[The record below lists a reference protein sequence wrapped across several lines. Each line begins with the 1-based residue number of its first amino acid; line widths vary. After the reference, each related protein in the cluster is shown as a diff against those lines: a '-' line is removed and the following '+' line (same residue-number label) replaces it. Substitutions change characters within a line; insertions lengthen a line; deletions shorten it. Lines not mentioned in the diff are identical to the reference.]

1 MAAELRSIPHKSDP
15 DPVVVE
21 ELERLL
27 AMARA
32 GELTSYFIFYRASDG
47 PEMSR
52 VGFTDADACF
62 SAEVMKRRI
71 LDGYK

>member
-1 MAAELRSIPHKSDP
+1 MAGDLRVLPHRSDP
-15 DPVVVE
+15 DPVIVE
-21 ELERLL
+21 ELKRLL
-27 AMARA
+27 TLARS
-32 GELTSYFIFYRASDG
+32 GKLTAYFVFYRKDDG

-62 SAEVMKRRI
+62 AAEVMKRRI